1 LQSSSQ
7 VEGNAVRESHVAVGN
22 ALQQLENVG
31 VLQRLNE
38 RKWGRVWECDEILD
52 LVAEFEQGVSTP

>member
-38 RKWGRVWECDEILD
+38 RKWGRVWECDELLD